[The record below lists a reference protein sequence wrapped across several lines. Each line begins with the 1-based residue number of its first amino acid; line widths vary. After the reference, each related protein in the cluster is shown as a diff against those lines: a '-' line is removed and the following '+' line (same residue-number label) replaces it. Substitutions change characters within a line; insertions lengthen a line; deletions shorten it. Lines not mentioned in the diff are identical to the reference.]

1 MRSMQLYN
9 IFLQHPIIT
18 TDSRNCPANSIF
30 FALKGENFNA
40 NTFALSALE
49 KGCAFAVVDDKE
61 FAVDDRF
68 ILVDNVLETLQQ
80 LAHFHRKQTNIPVL
94 GITGTNGKTTTKELI
109 TAVLK
114 EKFKVLSTQGNLNN
128 HIGVP
133 LTLLQLLPEHQ
144 LAIIEMGANHP
155 GEIDQLCQIAAPDYG
170 LITNVGKAHLEG
182 FGSFEGVMRTKGE
195 LYNYVFRHGKNI
207 FIDKNNNFLREM
219 AANAGFSKN
228 ERIVEYG
235 LNVPGREP
243 AAISG
248 EILENSVF
256 LKMKCH
262 TPEGSFMIET
272 RLIGSYNAE
281 NILAAVAVGFF
292 FGVENSAIQRGIE
305 NYNPQNNRS
314 QLTVTQKNKLIVDAY
329 NANPSSMSAAIQ
341 NFAQMEGEPKAL
353 IIGDMLE
360 LGEQSEEE
368 HRNIIRLLQQ
378 KGFKNVLLVGPQFQ
392 KVNDSYLSF
401 QNVEELIKYLESS
414 PLEGQNILLKGSRG
428 IHLEKVLPFL

>member
-1 MRSMQLYN
+1 MQLYN

>member
-1 MRSMQLYN
+1 MQLYN

-219 AANAGFSKN
+219 AANAGFSTN

>member
-1 MRSMQLYN
+1 MQLYN

-49 KGCAFAVVDDKE
+49 KGCAFAVVDEKE

-80 LAHFHRKQTNIPVL
+80 LAHFHRKQTNILVL

-219 AANAGFSKN
+219 AANAGFSTN

>member
-1 MRSMQLYN
+1 MQLYN

-49 KGCAFAVVDDKE
+49 KGCAFAVVDEKE

-219 AANAGFSKN
+219 AANAGFSTN

-378 KGFKNVLLVGPQFQ
+378 KGFKNVLLVGPHFQ

>member
-1 MRSMQLYN
+1 MQLYN

-49 KGCAFAVVDDKE
+49 KGCAFAVVDEKE
-61 FAVDDRF
+61 FALDDRF

-219 AANAGFSKN
+219 AANAGFSTN

>member
-1 MRSMQLYN
+1 MCSMQLYN

-40 NTFALSALE
+40 NAFALSALE
-49 KGCAFAVVDDKE
+49 KGCAFAVVDEKE
-61 FAVDDRF
+61 FALDDRF

-219 AANAGFSKN
+219 AANAGFSTN

>member
-1 MRSMQLYN
+1 MQLYN

-40 NTFALSALE
+40 NAFALSALE

-219 AANAGFSKN
+219 AANAGFSTN

>member
-170 LITNVGKAHLEG
+170 LITNVGKAHMEG

-219 AANAGFSKN
+219 AANAGFSTN

>member
-1 MRSMQLYN
+1 MQLYN

-392 KVNDSYLSF
+392 KVNDNYLSF

>member
-1 MRSMQLYN
+1 MQLYN

-170 LITNVGKAHLEG
+170 LITNVGKAHMEG

-392 KVNDSYLSF
+392 KVNDNYLSF

>member
-1 MRSMQLYN
+1 MQLYN

-49 KGCAFAVVDDKE
+49 KGCAFAVVDEKE

-170 LITNVGKAHLEG
+170 LITNVGKAHMEG

-219 AANAGFSKN
+219 AANAGFSTN

>member
-1 MRSMQLYN
+1 MQLYN

-170 LITNVGKAHLEG
+170 LITNVGKAHMEG

>member
-1 MRSMQLYN
+1 MQLYN

-170 LITNVGKAHLEG
+170 LITNVGKAHMEG

-219 AANAGFSKN
+219 AANAGFSTN